1 MGMTESKVLCAGPGG
16 FHRITYADWG
26 APGNDTLLCVHGLTR
41 NGRDFDR
48 LAGALEDSFRV
59 VCPDVV
65 GRGRSDWLAD
75 PVGYANPYY
84 VSDMVTLLARLGAET
99 VDWIGTSMGGI
110 MGMLAASMPGTPI
123 RRLVLND
130 VGAFIPQAALARI
143 GDYVG
148 KDPHFNDI
156 AGVEDYFRTVHAS
169 FGDLMDGDWRHM
181 AGHGARR
188 HEEGGYRLAYDPA
201 IGNAFN
207 GAPLPDVDLWA
218 FWDAIQC
225 PVLVLRGAES
235 DLLSAEIAEEM
246 TRRGPEAALVEF
258 EGCGHAPALM
268 APDQI
273 AAVRDWLTG

>member
-59 VCPDVV
+59 VCPDVA

-75 PVGYANPYY
+75 PAGYANPLY
-84 VSDMVTLLARLGAET
+84 VADMVTLLARLGTDT
-99 VDWIGTSMGGI
+99 VDWVGTSMGGI
-110 MGMLAASMPGTPI
+110 MGMLAAAMPGTPV

-130 VGAFIPQAALARI
+130 VGPFIPKAALARI

-148 KDPHFNDI
+148 KDPEFDDL
-156 AGVEDYFRTVHAS
+156 AGVDDYFRTVHAS
-169 FGDLMDGDWRHM
+169 FGALTDGDWQHM
-181 AGHGARR
+181 AEHGARR
-188 HEEGGYRLAYDPA
+188 LDEGGYGLAYDPA
-201 IGNAFN
+201 IGNAFK

-235 DLLSAEIAEEM
+235 DLLPVETAEEM
-246 TRRGPEAALVEF
+246 TRRGPRATLVEF
-258 EGCGHAPALM
+258 DGCGHAPALM

>member
-1 MGMTESKVLCAGPGG
+1 MTESTVLCAGPGG
-16 FHRITYADWG
+16 FHRIAYADWG
-26 APGNDTLLCVHGLTR
+26 APGNGTLLCVHGLTR

-59 VCPDVV
+59 VCPDVA

-75 PVGYANPYY
+75 PAGYANPLY
-84 VSDMVTLLARLGAET
+84 VADMVTLLARLGAET
-99 VDWIGTSMGGI
+99 VDWVGTSMGGI
-110 MGMLAASMPGTPI
+110 MGMLAAAMPGTPV

-130 VGAFIPQAALARI
+130 VGPFIPKAALARI

-148 KDPHFNDI
+148 KDPHFDDV
-156 AGVEDYFRTVHAS
+156 AGVEDYLRTVHAS
-169 FGDLMDGDWRHM
+169 FGDLTDGDWRHM
-181 AGHGARR
+181 AEHGARR
-188 HEEGGYRLAYDPA
+188 LDEGGYGLAYDPA
-201 IGNAFN
+201 IGNAFK

-235 DLLSAEIAEEM
+235 DLLPAETAGEM
-246 TRRGPEAALVEF
+246 TRRGPKATLVEF

-273 AAVRDWLTG
+273 AAVREWLTG